1 MLIYKISATS
11 STNSYL
17 KSLLKENKLQDE
29 LVVISDEQT
38 QGRGQVGTSWH
49 SQKGKSLT
57 FSIYKQFKGFKVAKQ
72 FYLSMAVS
80 IAVKETLEAFGIP
93 EISVKWP
100 NDILSA
106 NKKLCGVL
114 IENILSHKN
123 IKGSIIG
130 IGLNVN
136 DTQFTDLPNATS
148 MKIATQKHFDLS
160 QVFNKLSEV
169 LLEKMSL
176 LEKYQFEQIEEAYL
190 KNLYRINQISVFENA
205 QKECF
210 NGIIRGVSAEGKL
223 LVETKDEVLLPFDL
237 KEIKLLTKLK

>member
-17 KSLLKENKLQDE
+17 KSLLKENDALDE
-29 LVVISDEQT
+29 LVVITEEQT

-57 FSIYKQFKGFKVAKQ
+57 FSIYKQFNGLNVAQQ
-72 FYLSMAVS
+72 FYISMAVS
-80 IAVKETLEAFGIP
+80 IAVMEVLESFGIP
-93 EISVKWP
+93 EIKVKWP

-114 IENILSHKN
+114 IENVLYHKN

-136 DTQFTDLPNATS
+136 NSQYTNLPNASS
-148 MKIATQKHFDLS
+148 MKLATDKHFEIE
-160 QVFNKLSEV
+160 QVFNELLNRLMKKIN
-169 LLEKMSL
+169 LLENN
-176 LEKYQFEQIEEAYL
+176 QFNQIEERYL

-205 QKECF
+205 QKESF
-210 NGIIRGVSAEGKL
+210 NGIIRGVSNEGKL
-223 LVETKDEVLLPFDL
+223 LVETEDEAILAFDL
-237 KEIKLLTKLK
+237 KEIKLLTGLK

>member
-17 KSLLKENKLQDE
+17 KSLLKKNNTQDE
-29 LVVISDEQT
+29 LVVVAEEQT
-38 QGRGQVGTSWH
+38 SGRGQMGTNWC

-57 FSIYKQFKGFKVAKQ
+57 FSLYKQFDELKVAEQ

-80 IAVKETLEAFGIP
+80 IAVKEVLESFGIP
-93 EISVKWP
+93 ELKIKWP

-106 NKKLCGVL
+106 NKKLCGIL
-114 IENILSHKN
+114 IENVLYHKN

-130 IGLNVN
+130 VGLNVN
-136 DTQFTDLPNATS
+136 DSHYPHLPNATS
-148 MKIATQKHFDLS
+148 MKIAAEKPFELD
-160 QVFNKLSEV
+160 QVFDDLLNTLLSKIKL
-169 LLEKMSL
+169 LDKNPLN
-176 LEKYQFEQIEEAYL
+176 QIEEVYL

-205 QKECF
+205 QKERF

-223 LVETKDEVLLPFDL
+223 LVENEDKVTQPFDL
-237 KEIKLLTKLK
+237 KEIKILTGLK

>member
-1 MLIYKISATS
+1 MLIYKINATS

-17 KSLLKENKLQDE
+17 KSLLKENHAQDE
-29 LVVISDEQT
+29 LVVITDEQT
-38 QGRGQVGTSWH
+38 RGRGQVGTSWH

-57 FSIYKQFKGFKVAKQ
+57 FSIYKQFSELIVSRQ

-80 IAVKETLEAFGIP
+80 IAVKETLESFAIP
-93 EISVKWP
+93 ELKVKWP

-114 IENILSHKN
+114 IENVFQDKH

-136 DTQFTDLPNATS
+136 DSHLANLPNATS
-148 MKIATQKHFDLS
+148 MKIATQKHFEIE
-160 QVFNKLSEV
+160 QVFNELLNNLLKNLSLIENTQ
-169 LLEKMSL
+169 LKP
-176 LEKYQFEQIEEAYL
+176 IEERYL

-205 QKECF
+205 QKKCF
-210 NGIIRGVSAEGKL
+210 NGIIKGVSEEGKL
-223 LVETKDEVLLPFDL
+223 LVETEDERILAFDL
-237 KEIKLLTKLK
+237 KEIKLLSGLK